1 MTSAGLRRTPAG
13 SSDRRGNS
21 PDLKSE
27 LLNAIMG
34 APDRHNAMSA
44 EALNSEKVQA
54 DLKEILLNHAH
65 LWESLRDL
73 ASASRSLICSGRKF
87 VLRS

>member
-1 MTSAGLRRTPAG
+1 
-13 SSDRRGNS
+13 
-21 PDLKSE
+21 
-27 LLNAIMG
+27 
-34 APDRHNAMSA
+34 MSA